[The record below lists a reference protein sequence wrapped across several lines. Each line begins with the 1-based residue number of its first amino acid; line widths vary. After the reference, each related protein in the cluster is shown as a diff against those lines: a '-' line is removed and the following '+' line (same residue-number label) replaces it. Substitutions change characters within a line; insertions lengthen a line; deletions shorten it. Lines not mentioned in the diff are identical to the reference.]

1 MKRTK
6 PEVTVIAPDQI
17 ISDPVQVLDLNLKY
31 TDQEEL
37 AMVHAKNF
45 VSVQK
50 TDKFQGLAL
59 WFKTDFFNYEEEN
72 WTNISLDTSPEF
84 PSTHWK
90 QTIVPL
96 FHENDEDDTGIKI

>member
-1 MKRTK
+1 MYTLPIWWGNIFYIQYFYKNLAFVEAMKRTK

-17 ISDPVQVLDLNLKY
+17 IADPVQVLDLNLKY

-50 TDKFQGLAL
+50 SDKFQGLAL
-59 WFKTDFFNYEEEN
+59 WFKTDFFNY
-72 WTNISLDTSPEF
+72 TNMVAKWRP
-84 PSTHWK
+84 
-90 QTIVPL
+90 
-96 FHENDEDDTGIKI
+96 